1 MNKER
6 EIINLHIERRQRA
19 RAKARRTSKTIIAA
33 TIVVAA
39 LFGLWIAK
47 AWEQEQAYN
56 ETHEHSYGC
65 QIEK

>member
-19 RAKARRTSKTIIAA
+19 RAKVRRMSRATIAA
-33 TIVVAA
+33 ALVAA
-39 LFGLWIAK
+39 TLFGLWIVK